1 MVDEPPEQ
9 EYNQWAN
16 DRIENYKR
24 VELNAPIR
32 DVAPDVTL
40 PAAHRLRL
48 RGLASEAVWKVVL
61 TNPEKAGLQAIYRL
75 GRMHE
80 QRRIQFAKYSSST

>member
-1 MVDEPPEQ
+1 MVDEPPLE

-16 DRIENYKR
+16 DRIGYYKR
-24 VELNAPIR
+24 VEPNAPIR

-40 PAAHRLRL
+40 PAAHCLRL
-48 RGLASEAVWKVVL
+48 NGLASEAVWKVVL
-61 TNPEKAGLQAIYRL
+61 TNPEKASLQAINRL

-80 QRRIQFAKYSSST
+80 QRRIEFVKSSSST